1 MAQGKKT
8 NKSPVP
14 APKKTPAA
22 KKAVPKV
29 KAARRP
35 ARTMSKP
42 IRGAK
47 PKSTGDKSKP
57 GPLGQKN
64 GSGSIPYQGPGPMG
78 QGVY

>member
-14 APKKTPAA
+14 ASKRVPPAKKSVPKPKAA
-22 KKAVPKV
+22 K
-29 KAARRP
+29 RP
-35 ARTMSKP
+35 AQTTSKP
-42 IRGAK
+42 TQGAK
-47 PKSTGDKSKP
+47 PRSTGDKSRP
-57 GPLGQKN
+57 GPLGPQN